1 MTEPLPRIRLWTACL
16 LITGT
21 LGTAAIAGEPA
32 QVSTPSNRKGPA
44 ELPNRKKLP
53 SFRSLDGSSMG
64 GVIDGKA
71 TESIPQVDPVLPDAR
86 KQLELFERLD
96 KKRNFLLSDPSSDR
110 GRQEMRSFDKGSNA
124 SDDTLSVGPRK
135 PRTALE
141 RRLKND
147 AEAARNASTRET
159 GTDDNRTRAD
169 RGYLDR
175 DRQGDPTDRDE
186 GGKKTNDGDDEVRD
200 NDGNNDRPEESTDLT
215 QSFQKQLDP
224 DKGNAL
230 EQRLSKTGASS
241 GVKIG
246 SESDPRPE
254 NLRSTPSNLGGRG
267 SLVDDLSRQRIE
279 RYQQVTGG
287 GGLLRSSEAPEPSA
301 LGRGREMRVDAFGPV
316 GVSPAASR
324 PGSGLGGPGN
334 ETPSLDL
341 RAGRSGLSAPP
352 STFSLPAPS
361 AGSGLLS
368 PPQTSPSQRI
378 LRDNRPAPPRF
389 QP

>member
-1 MTEPLPRIRLWTACL
+1 MACL
-16 LITGT
+16 LIGA
-21 LGTAAIAGEPA
+21 LGTTVTAGEPA

-44 ELPNRKKLP
+44 ELPNRKKQP

-96 KKRNFLLSDPSSDR
+96 KKRNFLLTDPSSDT
-110 GRQEMRSFDKGSNA
+110 GRKELRSFDKGANA
-124 SDDTLSVGPRK
+124 ADETLTIGPRK

-147 AEAARNASTRET
+147 AEAARNPSTRDA
-159 GTDDNRTRAD
+159 GTEDNRTRAD
-169 RGYLDR
+169 RGQLDR
-175 DRQGDPTDRDE
+175 DKQGDSAGRDE
-186 GGKKTNDGDDEVRD
+186 RGEKRGDGEEDIRD
-200 NDGNNDRPEESTDLT
+200 TDADSDKPGESTDLT

-224 DKGNAL
+224 EKGNAL
-230 EQRLSKTGASS
+230 EQRLSKSGA
-241 GVKIG
+241 KIG

-254 NLRSTPSNLGGRG
+254 NVRSNPSNPGGRG

-352 STFSLPAPS
+352 STFSLPAPT

>member
-1 MTEPLPRIRLWTACL
+1 MACL
-16 LITGT
+16 LIGA
-21 LGTAAIAGEPA
+21 LGTTVTAGEPA

-44 ELPNRKKLP
+44 DLPNRRKQP

-96 KKRNFLLSDPSSDR
+96 KKRNFLLTDPSSDT
-110 GRQEMRSFDKGSNA
+110 GRKELRSFDKGANA
-124 SDDTLSVGPRK
+124 ADETLTIGPRK

-147 AEAARNASTRET
+147 AEAARNPSTRDA
-159 GTDDNRTRAD
+159 GTEDNRTGAD
-169 RGYLDR
+169 RGQLDR
-175 DRQGDPTDRDE
+175 DKQGDSAGRDE
-186 GGKKTNDGDDEVRD
+186 RGEKRGDGEEDIRD
-200 NDGNNDRPEESTDLT
+200 TDADSDKPGESTDLT

-224 DKGNAL
+224 EKGNAL
-230 EQRLSKTGASS
+230 EQRLSKSGA
-241 GVKIG
+241 KIG

-254 NLRSTPSNLGGRG
+254 NVRSNPSNPGGRG

-352 STFSLPAPS
+352 STFSLPAPT

>member
-1 MTEPLPRIRLWTACL
+1 MIEPLPRISLWTACL

-21 LGTAAIAGEPA
+21 LGAAVIAGEPA

-44 ELPNRKKLP
+44 ELPNRKKQP

-96 KKRNFLLSDPSSDR
+96 KKRNFLLTDPSSDN
-110 GRQEMRSFDKGSNA
+110 GRKELRSFDKGANA
-124 SDDTLSVGPRK
+124 ADETLSIGPRK

-147 AEAARNASTRET
+147 AEAARNTSTRDA
-159 GTDDNRTRAD
+159 GTEDKRTRGD
-169 RGYLDR
+169 RGQLDR
-175 DRQGDPTDRDE
+175 DKQGDSADRDGRGE
-186 GGKKTNDGDDEVRD
+186 RRGDGEDDIRD
-200 NDGNNDRPEESTDLT
+200 NDDNSDKSGESTDLT

-224 DKGNAL
+224 EKGNAL
-230 EQRLSKTGASS
+230 EQRLSKSGA
-241 GVKIG
+241 KIG

-254 NLRSTPSNLGGRG
+254 NVRSTPSSPGGRG

-287 GGLLRSSEAPEPSA
+287 SGLLRSSEAPEPSA

-324 PGSGLGGPGN
+324 PGSGLGSPGN